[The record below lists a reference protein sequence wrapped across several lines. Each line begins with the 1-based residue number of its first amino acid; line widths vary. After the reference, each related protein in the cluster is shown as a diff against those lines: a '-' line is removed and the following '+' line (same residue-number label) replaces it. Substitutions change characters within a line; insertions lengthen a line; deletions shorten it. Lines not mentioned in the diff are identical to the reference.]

1 MVFNTDRRPWAAP
14 TLLRSSAAIRK
25 LDLPAAWTAPFHQK
39 KPAAV
44 RIASGQINEQTA
56 RRRIGSCGST
66 AQGLERLP
74 HKGLIFQH
82 EERFSDCFRCLTR
95 GAGASQIL
103 SGATMA
109 VNSDRSSHRTK
120 PALAVHTSDRSG
132 DLRGR
137 HAQTPAQIPPAGW
150 CDVALRVFHGI
161 SENRIATISGG
172 VTGQCREELTQLNEL
187 RSISGCLVLMQR
199 KPIVSA

>member
-1 MVFNTDRRPWAAP
+1 MFRLEHHLYLLSLPQVRSCRSTADHSKPGTIFRLLPLSRTRSRCFANS
-14 TLLRSSAAIRK
+14 LRSYNGSEF
-25 LDLPAAWTAPFHQK
+25 PPFQ
-39 KPAAV
+39 
-44 RIASGQINEQTA
+44 
-56 RRRIGSCGST
+56 
-66 AQGLERLP
+66 
-74 HKGLIFQH
+74 
-82 EERFSDCFRCLTR
+82 
-95 GAGASQIL
+95 
-103 SGATMA
+103 
-109 VNSDRSSHRTK
+109 SHRTK

-150 CDVALRVFHGI
+150 RDVALRVFHGI
-161 SENRIATISGG
+161 SENRVATISGG

>member
-1 MVFNTDRRPWAAP
+1 MIAGMEAGWSLIQIGVHGPPLHSSEVPPRSENSTCRRPGQP
-14 TLLRSSAAIRK
+14 
-25 LDLPAAWTAPFHQK
+25 PPPFHQK

-172 VTGQCREELTQLNEL
+172 VTGQCREELTFN
-187 RSISGCLVLMQR
+187 
-199 KPIVSA
+199 